1 MEDSLKKINSM
12 LNSTF
17 IDSTLLAVL
26 IGVVTA
32 LLHGNFQVSVS
43 VLTLLSGHSLGAK
56 KAHTRLLALNLS
68 YIAGVVLTV
77 TGVLLGVISLV
88 HSIGG
93 VTQDVWIVAIALCA
107 AIGSIT
113 SIAYYQGKRGTVLWL
128 PRPIAEY
135 LSVRAKKTRRAIEA
149 AALGGMT
156 VIAELPFTIA
166 PLAVAGVLIADHAA
180 TADLVW
186 SSLYALVASL
196 PLIVITVLLGAGHAL
211 SRIQR
216 WREQNKIFLQY
227 SSGIGLV
234 VLALYVVVF
243 HLGDRL
249 P

>member
-1 MEDSLKKINSM
+1 MEDSLKKINIM

-17 IDSTLLAVL
+17 IDSSLLAVL
-26 IGVVTA
+26 IGAVTA

-68 YIAGVVLTV
+68 YIAGVAV
-77 TGVLLGVISLV
+77 TIAGVLLGVISLV
-88 HSIGG
+88 RSVGG
-93 VTQDVWIVAIALCA
+93 ATQNIWVVAIALCA

-113 SIAYYQGKRGTVLWL
+113 SITYYRGRQGTVLWL

-149 AALGGMT
+149 AALGAMT
-156 VIAELPFTIA
+156 VVAELPFTIA
-166 PLAVAGVLIADHAA
+166 PLAVAGVLIADH
-180 TADLVW
+180 TARFDLPW
-186 SSLYALVASL
+186 TGLYALVASA
-196 PLIVITVLLGAGHAL
+196 PLIVITVLLGSGHAL

-227 SSGIGLV
+227 TSGIGLV
-234 VLALYVVVF
+234 VLALYLVVF